1 MLLTLIIFIIILAI
15 LILVHEFGHFV
26 VAKKSGV
33 RVDEFGFGFPPKL
46 FSWKK
51 GETRYSINLVPLGG
65 FVKIYGE
72 QGEGKGEK
80 NSFMSKSI
88 SRRAMIIASGVLMNF
103 VLAIF
108 LFSLGNFIGAPTV
121 IDNEILFPD
130 AKVRDIKVQIIGVMQ
145 QSPAE
150 KAGFM
155 AGDILVDA
163 NTPESFQNFVS
174 ANQGKEIGI
183 RVKRGAETLN
193 LKVVP
198 ERIPEGIGA
207 RIGVSIDRTGIVSYS
222 WWKSIYKGIQDT
234 IDFIVLIVVT
244 LAEVIHK
251 AFLGEQVGEVLT
263 GPIGIYNITAQAAGM
278 GFIYLIQLTALISIN
293 LGLINI
299 LPFPALDGGRLL
311 FLAIEKI
318 KGSPVSQR
326 VENAAHAVGFALLIL
341 LMIFITW
348 RDIVRFF

>member
-1 MLLTLIIFIIILAI
+1 MISTLIIFIIILAI

-33 RVDEFGFGFPPKL
+33 RVDEFGFGFPPRV

-51 GETRYSINLVPLGG
+51 GGTRYSINLIPLGG

-88 SRRAMIIASGVLMNF
+88 GRRAMIIASGVLMNF
-103 VLAIF
+103 VLAIA
-108 LFSLGNFIGAPTV
+108 LFSLGNFIGTPSV
-121 IDNEILFPD
+121 IDSATLFSD
-130 AKVRDIKVQIIGVMQ
+130 AKVRDVKVQIIGVMQ

-150 KAGFM
+150 KAGFLE
-155 AGDILVDA
+155 GDVLVGAD
-163 NTPESFQNFVS
+163 TPESFQRFIKENE
-174 ANQGKEIGI
+174 GKEVEIK
-183 RVKRGAETLN
+183 VKRGAELLS
-193 LKVVP
+193 LKVKP
-198 ERIPEGIGA
+198 ELIDDGTEG
-207 RIGVSIDRTGIVSYS
+207 RIGVMIDRTGIISYP
-222 WWKSIYKGIQDT
+222 WWKAIYKGVKDT
-234 IDFIVLIVVT
+234 VDFLVLIVVT
-244 LAEVIHK
+244 LAQIIHR
-251 AFLGEQVGEVLT
+251 AFLGQQVGEVLT
-263 GPIGIYNITAQAAGM
+263 GPVGIYNITSQAAGM

-293 LGLINI
+293 LGLVNI

-326 VENAAHAVGFALLIL
+326 VENAVHAAGFALLIL
-341 LMIFITW
+341 LMIFVTW
-348 RDIVRFF
+348 RDIVRLF